1 MEKKMSTTSELLCHG
16 LPEEFQVYLQQVMD
30 LNFEEQPAYEH
41 YRQQFRALTKRVM
54 RAQGFLTGFERQA
67 SLVAKMSEDG
77 GSGKFRGPE
86 VAAYPVLDW
95 IASRRKKKLQKE
107 EEKKA

>member
-67 SLVAKMSEDG
+67 SLAAKMSEDGG

-95 IASRRKKKLQKE
+95 IA
-107 EEKKA
+107 

>member
-1 MEKKMSTTSELLCHG
+1 
-16 LPEEFQVYLQQVMD
+16 
-30 LNFEEQPAYEH
+30 
-41 YRQQFRALTKRVM
+41 M

-67 SLVAKMSEDG
+67 SLAAKMSEDGG

-95 IASRRKKKLQKE
+95 IA
-107 EEKKA
+107 